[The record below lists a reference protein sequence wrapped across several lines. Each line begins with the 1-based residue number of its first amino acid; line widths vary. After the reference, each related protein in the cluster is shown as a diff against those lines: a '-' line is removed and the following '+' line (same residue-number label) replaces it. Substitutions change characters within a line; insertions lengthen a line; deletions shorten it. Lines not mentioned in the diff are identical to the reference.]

1 MQQLEPMKD
10 FFNRRSE
17 AYDVRH
23 IEGIDGGIESKR
35 VLAKFLPR
43 ETKTLLDIGI
53 GTGLELEEIFV
64 RFPNM
69 EVTGIDIADKML
81 EKLKEKYPN
90 QNITLKKIS
99 YFDFAY
105 EKESFDAAVSVMTLH
120 HYTHEVKTAL
130 YRRIW
135 ECIKPGGVYIESDYM
150 IAGLEPDYAQ
160 RQEDFFFAEYE
171 RLKAEQGL
179 SREMEYHYDTPCTVE
194 NQKKMLLAAGFSKA
208 DAVWRVENTVVLVA
222 KK

>member
-35 VLAKFLPR
+35 VLARFLPQD
-43 ETKTLLDIGI
+43 TKTLLDIGI

-64 RFPNM
+64 RFPDM

-81 EKLKEKYPN
+81 EKLKEKYPHK
-90 QNITLKKIS
+90 NIALEKIS

-105 EKESFDAAVSVMTLH
+105 EKETFDAAMSVMTLH
-120 HYTHEVKTAL
+120 HYTHEIKVAL

-135 ECIKPGGVYIESDYM
+135 ECIKPGGIYLESDYM
-150 IAGLEPDYAQ
+150 IAGLEPDLAQ

-179 SREMEYHYDTPCTVE
+179 SRETEYHYDTPCTVE
-194 NQKKMLLAAGFSKA
+194 NQKMLLIAAGFSTV
-208 DAVWRVENTVVLVA
+208 DAVWRVENTVVLAA

>member
-64 RFPNM
+64 RR
-69 EVTGIDIADKML
+69 T
-81 EKLKEKYPN
+81 
-90 QNITLKKIS
+90 
-99 YFDFAY
+99 
-105 EKESFDAAVSVMTLH
+105 
-120 HYTHEVKTAL
+120 
-130 YRRIW
+130 
-135 ECIKPGGVYIESDYM
+135 
-150 IAGLEPDYAQ
+150 
-160 RQEDFFFAEYE
+160 
-171 RLKAEQGL
+171 
-179 SREMEYHYDTPCTVE
+179 
-194 NQKKMLLAAGFSKA
+194 
-208 DAVWRVENTVVLVA
+208 WR
-222 KK
+222 